1 MDAMSHLAEHPAS
14 PALAEPARRLARAAA
29 EGRFLSDEMAKM
41 GRVFSRLQVGMV
53 EAGEKS
59 GGLVE
64 TLALLAKFA
73 DEELSLRQQ
82 LRAQTFY
89 VKVVIVFFILTVG
102 IVAHFLPM
110 AANLGYFRLVVTLG
124 VIALIVWPALRIMKW
139 TGIGEEFSHTLALT
153 APMFAHGNMLAAA
166 SKFLYGV
173 GYAYRA
179 GIPVS
184 QAMELAAEAT
194 GNVAFAQS
202 VARVSHMPREGIGVA
217 EALECS
223 GILDPPTLAMMKTAE
238 LTGSIDVS
246 AERLARH
253 YHELAVIE
261 IGRNY
266 RILALVIGGLIMLAV
281 AIWIILFWLSYLS
294 VGLLKV

>member
-1 MDAMSHLAEHPAS
+1 MSHMAEHPAS
-14 PALAEPARRLARAAA
+14 PALVEPARRLARAAA

-89 VKVVIVFFILTVG
+89 VKIVVVFFILTVA
-102 IVAHFLPM
+102 IVANFLPY
-110 AANLGYFRLVVTLG
+110 AANLGYVRFVLVLGTMALLLWPTLK
-124 VIALIVWPALRIMKW
+124 IMKW
-139 TGIGEEFSHTLALT
+139 AGIGEEFSHTLALT
-153 APMFAHGNMLAAA
+153 APMFAHGNRLAAT

-173 GYAYRA
+173 GFAYRA

-194 GNVAFAQS
+194 GNVVFAQS
-202 VARVSHMPREGIGVA
+202 VAKVSHMPREGVGIA
-217 EALECS
+217 QALEYS
-223 GILDPPTLAMMKTAE
+223 GILDPSTLAMMQTAE
-238 LTGSIDVS
+238 LSGTVDVS
-246 AERLARH
+246 TERLARH

-261 IGRNY
+261 LGRNY
-266 RILALVIGGLIMLAV
+266 RVLAVIIGGLIMLAV
-281 AIWIILFWLSYLS
+281 AIWIILFWLSYMTRGPLS
-294 VGLLKV
+294 I